1 MQNEMQIDNA
11 LSHTEKLKL
20 IHSDESLDAMC
31 NSGHINAEE
40 LYESDEPIDTLQFMQ
55 MNVPDLE

>member
-1 MQNEMQIDNA
+1 MTSEIQVVNV

-31 NSGHINAEE
+31 NSGHINADE
-40 LYESDEPIDTLQFMQ
+40 LYESDKPIDSLQFMQ

>member
-1 MQNEMQIDNA
+1 MQNEIQIVNA

-20 IHSDESLDAMC
+20 VHSDESLDAMC
-31 NSGHINAEE
+31 NSGHINADE

>member
-1 MQNEMQIDNA
+1 MQNEIQIVNA

-20 IHSDESLDAMC
+20 VHSDESLDAMC
-31 NSGHINAEE
+31 NSGYINADE

>member
-1 MQNEMQIDNA
+1 MQNEIQIVNA

-20 IHSDESLDAMC
+20 VHSDESLDAMC
-31 NSGHINAEE
+31 NSGDIYAAE
-40 LYESDEPIDTLQFMQ
+40 LYESDEPIDALQFMQ